1 MSAQG
6 GSDGVISEVFISY
19 ARSTEAQ
26 AKVVA
31 EALRELG
38 YGVWRDDELPAHRSY
53 TQVIEERL
61 AAARAVVVIWSADAA
76 RSEWVQSEADR
87 ARRDDKLVQLRVD
100 GAALPMPFDRIQC
113 ADLTGWQGDLEA
125 HDWKKVVASIAALTG
140 EQAAPTAP
148 DPSLFAKPT
157 VAVIPFANLSNDPE
171 QTYFVEGVV
180 EEIVASIA
188 RFRSLNVIAAG
199 DSSVYRGERE
209 SPQEAARRL
218 GVSFLLEGSVRKA
231 GARVRITLH
240 LIDAATGAE
249 VWGDRLDDSLDD
261 IFALQDRVAERVAG
275 VIENRVLDA
284 SEQSATARPTG
295 NAGSYDLFLRAL
307 PLFRLSRKAEM
318 LQSIELLDRAVRLDP
333 TFALAQSQSAVCH
346 RQVVDH
352 DWTDD
357 IEGFRRRGLALAEQA
372 LRQSRD
378 DSKVLGQV
386 AAALPGLEG
395 GCERALALVD
405 RAITLNPSS
414 SFVRLIGGSVQ
425 LRNGEPD
432 LAAEQLETAIRLDPI
447 SSMNAFARMYLASAR
462 FQQERFAEALALFRT
477 TTLRLPV
484 SYAVLAA
491 LNGHLGQAAQAREAL
506 AQLESLEA
514 GDIEK
519 FARIWFPRPQYRAL
533 LLDGI
538 AKAETTAP
546 A

>member
-1 MSAQG
+1 A
-6 GSDGVISEVFISY
+6 
-19 ARSTEAQ
+19 
-26 AKVVA
+26 
-31 EALRELG
+31 
-38 YGVWRDDELPAHRSY
+38 
-53 TQVIEERL
+53 
-61 AAARAVVVIWSADAA
+61 
-76 RSEWVQSEADR
+76 
-87 ARRDDKLVQLRVD
+87 
-100 GAALPMPFDRIQC
+100 
-113 ADLTGWQGDLEA
+113 
-125 HDWKKVVASIAALTG
+125 
-140 EQAAPTAP
+140 
-148 DPSLFAKPT
+148 
-157 VAVIPFANLSNDPE
+157 
-171 QTYFVEGVV
+171 

-188 RFRSLNVIAAG
+188 RFRSLNVIAAS
-199 DSSVYRGERE
+199 DSTVYRGERA
-209 SPQEAARRL
+209 SPQDAARRL

-240 LIDAATGAE
+240 LIDGATAAE
-249 VWGDRLDDSLDD
+249 VWADRLDDSLDD

-284 SEQSATARPTG
+284 SEQKASARPTD
-295 NAGSYDLFLRAL
+295 NTGSYDLFLRAL

-318 LQSIELLDRAVRLDP
+318 LQSIELLGRAVELDP
-333 TFALAQSQSAVCH
+333 AFAVAQSQSAVCH

-357 IEGFRRRGLALAEQA
+357 VEGFRRRGLALAERS
-372 LRQSRD
+372 LSLSRD
-378 DSKVLGQV
+378 DSKVLAQV

-395 GCERALALVD
+395 GCDRALALLE
-405 RAITLNPSS
+405 RATALNPSS
-414 SFVRLIGGSVQ
+414 SFVRLVTGSVQ

-491 LNGHLGQAAQAREAL
+491 LHGHLGQAAQAGEAL
-506 AQLESLEA
+506 TQLESLEA
-514 GDIEK
+514 GDVEK
-519 FARIWFPRPQYRAL
+519 FARIWFPRAHYKAL

-538 AKAETTAP
+538 ARAETAAP